1 MSRQLTGKTP
11 FESLYVAD
19 TIASIRK
26 GNVIFDKDW
35 DKFSYF
41 VKDFTMR
48 LLKPREERLSAK

>member
-1 MSRQLTGKTP
+1 LTGKTP

-26 GNVIFDKDW
+26 GIVFFDKDW
-35 DKFSYF
+35 DNLSYL

>member
-1 MSRQLTGKTP
+1 LYRQLTGKTP

-26 GNVIFDKDW
+26 GIVFFDKDW
-35 DKFSYF
+35 DNLSYL